1 MNEIYVSPPAHRILL
16 EMSKTNSFGGVSWL
30 NIPFAGLPTKGA
42 ATLILNKNTAGEQ
55 PVKTVLRPQTKNEA
69 TAYLM
74 PVVGNA
80 KVKKGNADELLF
92 GPMIPGEDTTVTFF
106 NGINSPRD
114 LAIKNLSL
122 THDGIMSLNL
132 KKKKVDKILLTY
144 AWNR

>member
-92 GPMIPGEDTTVTFF
+92 GPMITFF
-106 NGINSPRD
+106 NRISSPRD

-132 KKKKVDKILLTY
+132 KRKKRWTKY
-144 AWNR
+144 C